1 MSVSEP
7 SLSLSALDLGYLGQF
22 AGQAYNAA
30 VLAALDAAG
39 LEGLRT
45 HHGYIVMHLLRG
57 PMRLGDLAPLLGVTQ
72 QAVSKS
78 VRELVAGGFVLRE
91 HSATDARVV
100 MLELSARGVAA
111 VELSREARAAVEA
124 DLRMALGAAAM
135 DQARETLAAVL
146 ERLGGAEAVR
156 GRRVRPER

>member
-1 MSVSEP
+1 MSISEP

-39 LEGLRT
+39 LEGLRS

-57 PMRLGDLAPLLGVTQ
+57 PMRLGELAPLLGVTQ

-78 VRELVAGGFVLRE
+78 VRELVDGGFVLRE
-91 HSATDARVV
+91 HSAADARVV

-111 VELSREARAAVEA
+111 ASSGLAAFPLPHGDEEHRPRSMAGSTAGGRSAVRRRPPRHRARA
-124 DLRMALGAAAM
+124 
-135 DQARETLAAVL
+135 VL
-146 ERLGGAEAVR
+146 
-156 GRRVRPER
+156 